1 LDGTA
6 RIIASQLFKALTST
20 LARISQQMLLRP
32 EKPTCPCDRPDKI
45 ARIVVKIVVKTK

>member
-6 RIIASQLFKALTST
+6 QIIASQLFKALAST

-32 EKPTCPCDRPDKI
+32 KKPTCPCDRPDKT